1 MLQPRPTASTVLY
14 REVKRKLL
22 ARIESQR
29 WAPGQTLPRESDLA
43 QSFGVSIGTLRRAV
57 DELVHEHV
65 LIRHQGKGTFVAQHS
80 RDRFLFQFFHVE
92 PRGDWPLQP
101 VQRAAEFPRVE
112 TLAFERERADE
123 TCAAALRLR
132 IGDPVFVVQN
142 RLSLSGQPV
151 THDLICIS
159 AALFKGLT
167 EKRFLER
174 AGTVYQLYQAEFGIT
189 VLRAEER
196 ARAMPA
202 SRQAARVLGVPQG
215 APLLEVHRLALSFGG
230 RPVEYRVSTIS
241 TRLHDYLSTMG

>member
-1 MLQPRPTASTVLY
+1 MQPDHPGTTVLY

-22 ARIESQR
+22 GRIESHH
-29 WAPGQTLPRESDLA
+29 WSAGETLPRESDLA

-65 LIRHQGKGTFVAQHS
+65 LVRRQGKGTYVAQHS

-92 PRGDWPLQP
+92 PRGEWPQQA
-101 VQRAAEFPRVE
+101 VQRTSEFPRVE
-112 TLAFERERADE
+112 TLAFERGRADE
-123 TCAAALRLR
+123 TCAAALRIR
-132 IGDPVFVVQN
+132 PGDPVLLIQN

-151 THDLICIS
+151 THDTLCLS
-159 AALFKGLT
+159 ATLFKGLT

-174 AGTVYQLYQAEFGIT
+174 GSTIYHLYQTDFGIT

-196 ARAMPA
+196 ARATLA
-202 SRQAARVLGVPQG
+202 TRQAARLLGVAPG

-230 RPVEYRVSTIS
+230 RPVEYRVSTIN
-241 TRLHDYLSTMG
+241 TRAHDYLTTTG

>member
-1 MLQPRPTASTVLY
+1 MQSRSSASTVLY
-14 REVKRKLL
+14 REVKRKLM

-43 QSFGVSIGTLRRAV
+43 QSFGVSVGTLRRAV

-65 LIRHQGKGTFVAQHS
+65 LIRRQGKGTFVAQHS

-92 PRGDWPLQP
+92 PREDWPLQP
-101 VQRAAEFPRVE
+101 VQRASEFPRVE
-112 TLAFERERADE
+112 TLAFERGRADE

-132 IGDPVFVVQN
+132 IGDPVFQIQN

-151 THDLICIS
+151 AHDVICIS

-167 EKRFLER
+167 EQRFLGR
-174 AGTVYQLYQAEFGIT
+174 SSTVYSLYQAEFGIT

-196 ARAMPA
+196 ARAASA
-202 SRQAARVLGVPQG
+202 SRLAARVLGVALG
-215 APLLEVHRLALSFGG
+215 SPLLEVHRLALSFGG
-230 RPVEYRVSTIS
+230 RPVEYRVSSIN
-241 TRLHDYLSTMG
+241 TRMHDYLTTTG